1 MRHAVF
7 QEDLSVFLQDGVY
20 LITRLPIKIADL
32 IMPTFLLQLLFFLFS
47 QRQLQHEKQRLGKAL
62 VKFGKQRL
70 QLFKADVGLDLSL
83 IHI

>member
-62 VKFGKQRL
+62 VKFGNA
-70 QLFKADVGLDLSL
+70 KAAAFQS
-83 IHI
+83 